1 MDAQDQK
8 LTLVVLAAGIGSRY
22 GGLKQIDPMGPS
34 GEIII
39 DYSVYDALRAGFDKV
54 VFVISRAIEDLF
66 HERVGRTIERQVE
79 TAYVF
84 QELTD
89 GLPDG
94 FEIPAG
100 RKKPWGTAHAMYA
113 ARGEVSGPFAVINAD
128 DYYGRGA
135 YQAIADYLRA
145 PHPQDGVAD
154 YALVGYRL
162 GNTLTE
168 HGHVARA
175 VCTVDAAGFLV
186 NAQERTRIER
196 DGDAARFTEDG
207 ETWYPL
213 PADTI
218 VSMNMWGFTPDAFAE
233 LGARFPGF
241 LAANAANLEKAE
253 YYIPTFV
260 ADLIREGRA
269 RAKVLATGE
278 RWHGVTYA
286 QDKPR
291 VKDAIR
297 DLVAAGVYPERLW
310 PQG

>member
-1 MDAQDQK
+1 MGLQGSN

-22 GGLKQIDPMGPS
+22 GGLKQVDPMGPS

-39 DYSVYDALRAGFDKV
+39 DYSVYDALRAGFGKV
-54 VFVISRAIEDLF
+54 VFVISPAIEATF
-66 HERVGRTIERQVE
+66 RERVGRTIERQVE

-84 QELTD
+84 QEMTD
-89 GLPDG
+89 GVPDG

-100 RKKPWGTAHAMYA
+100 RKKPWGTAHAMFA
-113 ARGEVSGPFAVINAD
+113 SRRAVTEPFVVINAD

-135 YQAIADYLRA
+135 YQAIADYLRS

-175 VCTVDAAGFLV
+175 ICTVDENGFLSD
-186 NAQERTRIER
+186 AQERTRIER
-196 DGDAARFTEDG
+196 HGDAARFTEDG
-207 ETWYPL
+207 ETWHPL
-213 PADTI
+213 SAEAI
-218 VSMNMWGFTPDAFAE
+218 VSMNMWGFTPDAFTE
-233 LGARFPGF
+233 LAVRFPCF
-241 LAANAANLEKAE
+241 LAANAANLERAE

-260 ADLIREGRA
+260 AELIRERRA
-269 RAKVLATGE
+269 RVKVLATSE

-286 QDKPR
+286 QDKPQ
-291 VKDAIR
+291 VKAAIQA
-297 DLVAAGVYPERLW
+297 LVTAGVYPERLW
-310 PQG
+310 AA